1 LGLNLSR
8 IQKNMSMLDLII
20 EQNPEDEF
28 LKADGLDEA
37 IIGYDDQTGRL
48 IYSMSKII
56 DILIINDE
64 MTEEDALEHYYY
76 NIHGGYVGEKTPIW
90 CNDYF

>member
-1 LGLNLSR
+1 
-8 IQKNMSMLDLII
+8 MSMLETII

-56 DILIINDE
+56 DILIIDDG

>member
-1 LGLNLSR
+1 
-8 IQKNMSMLDLII
+8 MLDLII

-37 IIGYDDQTGRL
+37 IIGYDDFSGRL
-48 IYSMSKII
+48 IYSMTKII
-56 DILIINDE
+56 NILIEDDG

>member
-1 LGLNLSR
+1 
-8 IQKNMSMLDLII
+8 MSMLDLII
-20 EQNPEDEF
+20 EQNPEDTF

-56 DILIINDE
+56 NILIEDDG
-64 MTEEDALEHYYY
+64 MTEEEALEHYYY
-76 NIHGGYVGEKTPIW
+76 NIHGGYVGEQTPIW

>member
-1 LGLNLSR
+1 
-8 IQKNMSMLDLII
+8 MLETII

-56 DILIINDE
+56 DILIIDDG

>member
-1 LGLNLSR
+1 
-8 IQKNMSMLDLII
+8 MSMLDII
-20 EQNPEDEF
+20 MEQNPEDEF

-37 IIGYDDQTGRL
+37 IIGYDDQSGRL

-56 DILIINDE
+56 DILIIDDG

>member
-1 LGLNLSR
+1 
-8 IQKNMSMLDLII
+8 MSILETIM

-56 DILIINDE
+56 DILIIDDG

>member
-1 LGLNLSR
+1 
-8 IQKNMSMLDLII
+8 MSMLETIM

-37 IIGYDDQTGRL
+37 IIGYDDQSGRL

-56 DILIINDE
+56 DILIIDDG
-64 MTEEDALEHYYY
+64 MTEEEALEHYYY

>member
-1 LGLNLSR
+1 MN
-8 IQKNMSMLDLII
+8 MLDLII
-20 EQNPEDEF
+20 EQNPEDTF

-48 IYSMSKII
+48 IYSMTKII
-56 DILIINDE
+56 NILIEDDG

-76 NIHGGYVGEKTPIW
+76 NIHGGYVGEQTPIW

>member
-1 LGLNLSR
+1 
-8 IQKNMSMLDLII
+8 MSMLEII
-20 EQNPEDEF
+20 MEQNPEDEF

-37 IIGYDDQTGRL
+37 IIGYDDQSGRL

-56 DILIINDE
+56 DILIIDDG

-90 CNDYF
+90 CCDYF

>member
-1 LGLNLSR
+1 
-8 IQKNMSMLDLII
+8 MLDLII
-20 EQNPEDEF
+20 EQNPEEEF

-37 IIGYDDQTGRL
+37 IIGYDDFTGRL

-56 DILIINDE
+56 NILIEDDG

-90 CNDYF
+90 CCDYF

>member
-1 LGLNLSR
+1 
-8 IQKNMSMLDLII
+8 MSMLEII
-20 EQNPEDEF
+20 MEQNPEGEF

-56 DILIINDE
+56 DILIIDDG

-90 CNDYF
+90 CCDYF

>member
-1 LGLNLSR
+1 
-8 IQKNMSMLDLII
+8 MSMLDII
-20 EQNPEDEF
+20 MEQNPEGEF

-48 IYSMSKII
+48 IYSMSKNI

-76 NIHGGYVGEKTPIW
+76 NIHGGYLGEKTPIW
-90 CNDYF
+90 CCDYF

>member
-1 LGLNLSR
+1 
-8 IQKNMSMLDLII
+8 MLEII
-20 EQNPEDEF
+20 MEQNPEDEF

-37 IIGYDDQTGRL
+37 IIGYDDQSGRL

-90 CNDYF
+90 CCDYF

>member
-1 LGLNLSR
+1 
-8 IQKNMSMLDLII
+8 MLDLII
-20 EQNPEDEF
+20 EQNPEEEF

-37 IIGYDDQTGRL
+37 IIGYDDFTGRL

-56 DILIINDE
+56 NILIEGDG

-90 CNDYF
+90 CFDYF

>member
-1 LGLNLSR
+1 
-8 IQKNMSMLDLII
+8 MSMLEII
-20 EQNPEDEF
+20 MEQNPEDEF

-37 IIGYDDQTGRL
+37 IIGYDDQSGRL

-90 CNDYF
+90 CCDYF

>member
-1 LGLNLSR
+1 
-8 IQKNMSMLDLII
+8 MSMLEII
-20 EQNPEDEF
+20 MEQNPEGEF

-37 IIGYDDQTGRL
+37 IIGYDDQSGRL

-56 DILIINDE
+56 DILIIDDG

-90 CNDYF
+90 CCDYF

>member
-1 LGLNLSR
+1 
-8 IQKNMSMLDLII
+8 MLDLII
-20 EQNPEDEF
+20 EQNPVEEF

-37 IIGYDDQTGRL
+37 IIGYDDFTGRL

-56 DILIINDE
+56 NILIENDG

-90 CNDYF
+90 CCDYF

>member
-1 LGLNLSR
+1 
-8 IQKNMSMLDLII
+8 MSMLEII
-20 EQNPEDEF
+20 MEQNPEGEF

-76 NIHGGYVGEKTPIW
+76 NIHGGYLGEKTPIW
-90 CNDYF
+90 CCDYF

>member
-1 LGLNLSR
+1 
-8 IQKNMSMLDLII
+8 MLDII
-20 EQNPEDEF
+20 MEQNPEGEF

-56 DILIINDE
+56 DILIIDDG

-76 NIHGGYVGEKTPIW
+76 NIHGGYLGEKTPIW
-90 CNDYF
+90 CCDYF

>member
-1 LGLNLSR
+1 MN
-8 IQKNMSMLDLII
+8 MLDLII
-20 EQNPEDEF
+20 EQNPEEEF

-37 IIGYDDQTGRL
+37 IIGYDDFTGRL

-56 DILIINDE
+56 NILIEDDG

-90 CNDYF
+90 CCDYF

>member
-1 LGLNLSR
+1 
-8 IQKNMSMLDLII
+8 MSMLEII
-20 EQNPEDEF
+20 MEQNPEDEF

-37 IIGYDDQTGRL
+37 IIGYDDQSGRL

-56 DILIINDE
+56 DILIIDDG